1 MRMASARRR
10 MVVAAVAALVGVVA
24 GVLALVD
31 RAHPA
36 WKVVAAAG
44 AVVAVAAACRV
55 VVRGV
60 PMGREWPR
68 R

>member
-1 MRMASARRR
+1 
-10 MVVAAVAALVGVVA
+10 
-24 GVLALVD
+24 
-31 RAHPA
+31 
-36 WKVVAAAG
+36 VVAAAG